1 MYILKWLFIQFFL
14 IVATF
19 ITSSYCSSTDSS
31 SDNALINNSSVI
43 NEINNSTN
51 TIDDVNSTVSSTE
64 TIKTQNQIFTTL
76 PIPAITDEVRTS
88 KIIDIGI
95 TIPVTQTFSFK
106 SDSNDSLTTTKLAE
120 IDQNNHEKVINNTET
135 INNNEF
141 NSTSTVSITIVD
153 TTQKILVDS
162 NTPEKVNE
170 ATKTETIVIV
180 STSTSTSTSTIT
192 QSKKNQTVVVVE
204 KTVVETSKLENFVI
218 YIYIGATGLAASVII
233 SIIVVSFIVRR
244 RNKIKTLRRPSEG
257 PSNRHKLPENSKPNY
272 VKSRGSKNSSIANLQ
287 RDSSI
292 EHFRQH
298 NLTVGDSDNNYV
310 ATSSLDR
317 NAFPLQTFA
326 TQKRGTNS
334 FSKPHILLN
343 NSEATTKKLSQND
356 FNLRK
361 ISQNRNA
368 PKADLSEE
376 LSLLR
381 PESSTSTSQNSFRK
395 IGSKENSTTRIP
407 LSHGSNFI
415 INIANSSTRRIS
427 KTADDGE
434 QIELEISRYPNEY
447 SGKKRKSISL
457 SDFNADPSTK
467 VSSSLLIKNDLKS
480 HNNINNNL

>member
-1 MYILKWLFIQFFL
+1 MYILKWLFIQIFL
-14 IVATF
+14 IFATF
-19 ITSSYCSSTDSS
+19 ITSSNCSITDSS
-31 SDNALINNSSVI
+31 SDNALIDNSTVI

-64 TIKTQNQIFTTL
+64 TIETQNQILTTL
-76 PIPAITDEVRTS
+76 PIPAKKDEVKTS
-88 KIIDIGI
+88 TIIDI

-106 SDSNDSLTTTKLAE
+106 SDSNDSLTTKQIE
-120 IDQNNHEKVINNTET
+120 IDENNQEKVTNSTET
-135 INNNEF
+135 IANQF
-141 NSTSTVSITIVD
+141 NSTTTLSVVD
-153 TTQKILVDS
+153 ITQKILVDS
-162 NTPEKVNE
+162 NTSEKVNE
-170 ATKTETIVIV
+170 ANRTETIAIV
-180 STSTSTSTSTIT
+180 STSTSTSTIT
-192 QSKKNQTVVVVE
+192 QSKKNQTVVVID

-218 YIYIGATGLAASVII
+218 YIYISATVLAASVII
-233 SIIVVSFIVRR
+233 SIIVVSFIVRH
-244 RNKIKTLRRPSEG
+244 RNKIKTLRRPSQG
-257 PSNRHKLPENSKPNY
+257 PSNHHKLPENSKPNY
-272 VKSRGSKNSSIANLQ
+272 VKSRGSKTSSIANLQ

-292 EHFRQH
+292 DHFR
-298 NLTVGDSDNNYV
+298 NLNVGDGDNNYV

-317 NAFPLQTFA
+317 NAFPLQTFTA
-326 TQKRGTNS
+326 QKKGTNS

-343 NSEATTKKLSQND
+343 NSETTTKKLSQHD
-356 FNLRK
+356 FNLRR

-395 IGSKENSTTRIP
+395 SGSKENSTTRIP
-407 LSHGSNFI
+407 LNHGTNFI
-415 INIANSSTRRIS
+415 NNIASSSNRRFS

-467 VSSSLLIKNDLKS
+467 VSSSLLLKKDLKS
-480 HNNINNNL
+480 HNNINNNS